1 MRNILT
7 WVVALLLLSIPT
19 FAQTMDINQPGLTI
33 QQINSAIQ
41 ANLTPADTGEGSKAD
56 LASYF
61 NTFWSSRVYYN
72 DSTLTDTTGYNMFA
86 KYYSALNNAI
96 TACKKQ
102 CGILR
107 GLRRTA
113 LCSRQGHWYEYG
125 CRVDGG
131 QIYLFIFLY

>member
-1 MRNILT
+1 MKNILA
-7 WVVALLLLSIPT
+7 WVVVILLLCPTKSISQT
-19 FAQTMDINQPGLTI
+19 FDINQPGLTI

-41 ANLTPADTGEGSKAD
+41 ANLTTADTGEGSKAD
-56 LASYF
+56 LASDF
-61 NTFWSSRVYYN
+61 NTFWSSRVYSN
-72 DSTLTDTTGYNMFA
+72 DSSLTGSTGYNMFV

-113 LCSRQGHWYEYG
+113 LCSRQGHWYE
-125 CRVDGG
+125 V
-131 QIYLFIFLY
+131 